1 MCACRRW
8 GGLVVGLQTA
18 PRPAKRGHLSL
29 RGEPSGSF
37 ASAVAAAAT
46 VARRTPLSGRAPRG
60 WALAGAAC
68 LGVAALSL
76 LVSHEP
82 TYDPAAWLIWG
93 REILHGDLSTTA
105 GPSWKPLPILVTAPA
120 ALLGDAGQQDVWLIV
135 ARGGALAAL
144 VLCYRLAWRLE
155 GPVAGVLAALALLVS
170 SGYATRTFRGDSEG
184 VLVALA
190 FGAIEAHLVGRRRLA
205 FGLFV
210 ATALLRPEM
219 WLFAGLYGL
228 WLAGF
233 GVPPAR
239 RAATL
244 AIAAAIGLVVVA
256 AWLLPGKIG
265 PRPPLRAAAR
275 GAAPGAGV
283 AAWLVPEK
291 IGSGQLL
298 RAASRALE
306 PVAGS
311 PATASVPFVA
321 TFTNA
326 APVLPW
332 PLYAAGVVYVV
343 AALRDRRRPGRG
355 LTLALA
361 AIATALMVIVA
372 LMAEMG
378 FTGNSRYLTIPIALT
393 GILGGA
399 GLVRIASW
407 LRSRLGARP
416 AGVAIAALAVL
427 AFVVFALAAT
437 RTRDQVRGGMRESE
451 RYAALPSAIASAG
464 GAKAVLA
471 CRPIYTEWFGVQAVA
486 LALHVHSSDVS
497 IHPRAP
503 GTVVA
508 RRGARIADPRRF
520 PAVRLTDQ
528 WVFASSCRR

>member
-1 MCACRRW
+1 M
-8 GGLVVGLQTA
+8 
-18 PRPAKRGHLSL
+18 
-29 RGEPSGSF
+29 
-37 ASAVAAAAT
+37 
-46 VARRTPLSGRAPRG
+46 PLLGRAPRG
-60 WALAGAAC
+60 WRLAGGAC
-68 LGVAALSL
+68 LVVAALSL
-76 LVSHEP
+76 LVSRQP
-82 TYDPAAWLIWG
+82 TYDPTAWLIWG
-93 REILHGDLSTTA
+93 REILHGDLSTTS
-105 GPSWKPLPILVTAPA
+105 GPSWKPLPMVVTLPA
-120 ALLGDAGQQDVWLIV
+120 ALLSDSGQQDVWLIV

-184 VLVALA
+184 ILVAVA

-205 FGLFV
+205 FGLLV

-233 GVPPAR
+233 AGPPAP

-244 AIAAAIGLVVVA
+244 AIAAAIGLVV
-256 AWLLPGKIG
+256 
-265 PRPPLRAAAR
+265 
-275 GAAPGAGV
+275 V

-298 RAASRALE
+298 RAASRGLE
-306 PVAGS
+306 PVAGA
-311 PATASVPFVA
+311 PAAASVPFVA

-343 AALRDRRRPGRG
+343 AALRDPRRTQRH

-361 AIATALMVIVA
+361 AVATALMVIVA

-399 GLVRIASW
+399 GLVRIASYAR
-407 LRSRLGARP
+407 LRLGAGGG
-416 AGVAIAALAVL
+416 GVG
-427 AFVVFALAAT
+427 
-437 RTRDQVRGGMRESE
+437 RGGAR
-451 RYAALPSAIASAG
+451 G
-464 GAKAVLA
+464 GAG
-471 CRPIYTEWFGVQAVA
+471 F
-486 LALHVHSSDVS
+486 
-497 IHPRAP
+497 
-503 GTVVA
+503 
-508 RRGARIADPRRF
+508 
-520 PAVRLTDQ
+520 
-528 WVFASSCRR
+528 

>member
-1 MCACRRW
+1 
-8 GGLVVGLQTA
+8 
-18 PRPAKRGHLSL
+18 
-29 RGEPSGSF
+29 
-37 ASAVAAAAT
+37 VAAAAT
-46 VARRTPLSGRAPRG
+46 VARRTPLSERAPRG
-60 WALAGAAC
+60 WALAGAGC
-68 LGVAALSL
+68 LVVAALSL
-76 LVSHEP
+76 LVSREP
-82 TYDPAAWLIWG
+82 TYDPTAWLIWG
-93 REILHGDLSTTA
+93 REIIHGDLSTTA
-105 GPSWKPLPILVTAPA
+105 GPSWKPLPIVVTLPA
-120 ALLGDAGQQDVWLIV
+120 ALLGDGAQQDVWLIV

-155 GPVAGVLAALALLVS
+155 GPVAGVIAAAALLVS

-184 VLVALA
+184 ILVALA
-190 FGAIEAHLVGRRRLA
+190 FGASEAHLVGRRRLA
-205 FGLFV
+205 FGLLV
-210 ATALLRPEM
+210 AAALLRPEM

-244 AIAAAIGLVVVA
+244 AIAAVTGVVV
-256 AWLLPGKIG
+256 
-265 PRPPLRAAAR
+265 
-275 GAAPGAGV
+275 V

-326 APVLPW
+326 VPVLPW

-343 AALRDRRRPGRG
+343 AALRDTRPPQRD

-361 AIATALMVIVA
+361 AVATALMVIVA

-399 GLVRIASW
+399 GLVRIASFA
-407 LRSRLGARP
+407 RARLAVRP
-416 AGVAIAALAVL
+416 AAVAVVAVGAIAV
-427 AFVVFALAAT
+427 VVFALAAA
-437 RTRDQVRGGMRESE
+437 RTRDQVRGGMHESN

-471 CRPIYTEWFGVQAVA
+471 CRPIYTEWFDVQAVA
-486 LALHVHSSDVS
+486 RALHLHSSEVS
-497 IHPRAP
+497 IHPRVP

-508 RRGARIADPRRF
+508 RRGATIADPRRF
-520 PAVRLTDQ
+520 PAQRLTDQ
-528 WVFASSCRR
+528 WVLASSCRR

>member
-155 GPVAGVLAALALLVS
+155 GPVAGALAALALLVS

-205 FGLFV
+205 FGLLV

-244 AIAAAIGLVVVA
+244 AIAAAIGLVV
-256 AWLLPGKIG
+256 
-265 PRPPLRAAAR
+265 
-275 GAAPGAGV
+275 V

-332 PLYAAGVVYVV
+332 PLYAAGVVYVIS
-343 AALRDRRRPGRG
+343 ALRDSRRPGRG

-399 GLVRIASW
+399 GLVRIASFA
-407 LRSRLGARP
+407 RARLGTRP
-416 AGVAIAALAVL
+416 AAVAVAAVGAMAV
-427 AFVVFALAAT
+427 VVFALAAV
-437 RTRDQVRGGMRESE
+437 RTRDQVRGGMHESN

-471 CRPIYTEWFGVQAVA
+471 CRPIYTEWFDVQAVA
-486 LALHVHSSDVS
+486 RALHLHSSEVS
-497 IHPRAP
+497 IHPRVP

-508 RRGARIADPRRF
+508 RRGATIADPRRF
-520 PAVRLTDQ
+520 PAQRLTDQ
-528 WVFASSCRR
+528 WVLASSCPR

>member
-18 PRPAKRGHLSL
+18 PRPAKRGHVSL

-46 VARRTPLSGRAPRG
+46 VARRTPLSQRAPRG
-60 WALAGAAC
+60 LALAGAAC
-68 LGVAALSL
+68 LVVAALSL
-76 LVSHEP
+76 LVSREP
-82 TYDPAAWLIWG
+82 TYDPTAWLIWG
-93 REILHGDLSTTA
+93 REIIHGDLSTTA
-105 GPSWKPLPILVTAPA
+105 GPSWKPLPIVVTLPA
-120 ALLGDAGQQDVWLIV
+120 ALLGDGAQQDAWLIV
-135 ARGGALAAL
+135 ARAGALAAL
-144 VLCYRLAWRLE
+144 VLCYRLACRLE
-155 GPVAGVLAALALLVS
+155 GPVAGVIAAVALLVS

-205 FGLFV
+205 FGLLV

-239 RAATL
+239 PGVAL
-244 AIAAAIGLVVVA
+244 AIAAGTGLLV
-256 AWLLPGKIG
+256 
-265 PRPPLRAAAR
+265 
-275 GAAPGAGV
+275 V

-291 IGSGQLL
+291 IGSGQVL

-343 AALRDRRRPGRG
+343 AALRDLRRPQRA

-361 AIATALMVIVA
+361 AVATALMEIVA

-399 GLVRIASW
+399 GLVRIASFAR
-407 LRSRLGARP
+407 LRLGAGGG
-416 AGVAIAALAVL
+416 AGGVAGGRAIAV
-427 AFVVFALAAT
+427 VVFALAGA
-437 RTRDQVRGGMRESE
+437 RPRDQVRGGMHESN

-471 CRPIYTEWFGVQAVA
+471 CRPIYTEWFDVQAVA
-486 LALHVHSSDVS
+486 RALHVHSADVS
-497 IHPRAP
+497 IHPRGP
-503 GTVVA
+503 
-508 RRGARIADPRRF
+508 
-520 PAVRLTDQ
+520 
-528 WVFASSCRR
+528 

>member
-8 GGLVVGLQTA
+8 GGLVVRVQ
-18 PRPAKRGHLSL
+18 L
-29 RGEPSGSF
+29 RLDRRSACAAVYEGERSGTF
-37 ASAVAAAAT
+37 ASAVAAAAP
-46 VARRTPLSGRAPRG
+46 VARRMPLSGRMPRA
-60 WALAGAAC
+60 WLVAGGAC
-68 LGVAALSL
+68 LLIAGLSL
-76 LVSHEP
+76 LLSREP
-82 TYDPAAWLIWG
+82 TYDPTAWLLWG
-93 REILHGDLSTTA
+93 REIVHGDLSTTA
-105 GPSWKPLPILVTAPA
+105 GPSWKPLPILVTLPA
-120 ALLGDAGQQDVWLIV
+120 ALLGDGGQQDVWLIV

-155 GPVAGVLAALALLVS
+155 GPGAGVIAAVALLVS

-184 VLVALA
+184 ILVALA
-190 FGAIEAHLVGRRRLA
+190 FGAIEAHLAGRRRLA
-205 FGLFV
+205 FGLLV

-244 AIAAAIGLVVVA
+244 AVA
-256 AWLLPGKIG
+256 AGTGLLV
-265 PRPPLRAAAR
+265 
-275 GAAPGAGV
+275 V

-291 IGSGQLL
+291 IGSGHLL

-361 AIATALMVIVA
+361 GIATALMVIVA

-378 FTGNSRYLTIPIALT
+378 FTGNSRYLTIPVALT
-393 GILGGA
+393 GVLGGA
-399 GLVRIASW
+399 GLVRIASYA
-407 LRSRLGARP
+407 RARLAARP
-416 AGVAIAALAVL
+416 GGGAAP
-427 AFVVFALAAT
+427 
-437 RTRDQVRGGMRESE
+437 GGGGG
-451 RYAALPSAIASAG
+451 AG
-464 GAKAVLA
+464 GGFPL
-471 CRPIYTEWFGVQAVA
+471 
-486 LALHVHSSDVS
+486 
-497 IHPRAP
+497 P
-503 GTVVA
+503 G
-508 RRGARIADPRRF
+508 
-520 PAVRLTDQ
+520 
-528 WVFASSCRR
+528 

>member
-8 GGLVVGLQTA
+8 GGLVVRLQTA
-18 PRPAKRGHLSL
+18 PRPAKRGHVSL

-46 VARRTPLSGRAPRG
+46 VARRTPLSERAPRG

-68 LGVAALSL
+68 LAVATLSL
-76 LVSHEP
+76 LVSREA
-82 TYDPAAWLIWG
+82 TYDPTAWLIWG
-93 REILHGDLSTTA
+93 REIIHGDLSTTA
-105 GPSWKPLPILVTAPA
+105 GPSWKPLPVVVTLPA
-120 ALLGDAGQQDVWLIV
+120 ALLGDGAQQDEWLIV
-135 ARGGALAAL
+135 ARAGAVAAL

-155 GPVAGVLAALALLVS
+155 GPVAGGIAAVALLVS
-170 SGYATRTFRGDSEG
+170 SGYATRTFRRDSEG
-184 VLVALA
+184 ILVALA

-205 FGLFV
+205 FGLLV

-228 WLAGF
+228 WLPPPPR
-233 GVPPAR
+233 PPAR
-239 RAATL
+239 PAPPPPGCAARPARPPPTL
-244 AIAAAIGLVVVA
+244 AIAAAIGLVV
-256 AWLLPGKIG
+256 
-265 PRPPLRAAAR
+265 
-275 GAAPGAGV
+275 V

-306 PVAGS
+306 PVAGA

-407 LRSRLGARP
+407 ARSRLGARP
-416 AGVAIAALAVL
+416 AGVAIAAPTVL
-427 AFVVFALAAT
+427 ALVVFALAAT

-451 RYAALPSAIASAG
+451 RYAALPSAIAFAG
-464 GAKAVLA
+464 GAKAVSPS
-471 CRPIYTEWFGVQAVA
+471 RPI
-486 LALHVHSSDVS
+486 
-497 IHPRAP
+497 
-503 GTVVA
+503 
-508 RRGARIADPRRF
+508 
-520 PAVRLTDQ
+520 
-528 WVFASSCRR
+528 

>member
-8 GGLVVGLQTA
+8 GGLVVRLQTA
-18 PRPAKRGHLSL
+18 PRRGR
-29 RGEPSGSF
+29 RGPRVQRGGRPGSF
-37 ASAVAAAAT
+37 ASPGPPAAT
-46 VARRTPLSGRAPRG
+46 VARRTPLSQRAPRG
-60 WALAGAAC
+60 LALAGAAC
-68 LGVAALSL
+68 LVVAALSL
-76 LVSHEP
+76 LVSREA
-82 TYDPAAWLIWG
+82 TYDPTAWLIWG
-93 REILHGDLSTTA
+93 REIIHGDLSTTA
-105 GPSWKPLPILVTAPA
+105 GPSWKPLPVVVTLPA
-120 ALLGDAGQQDVWLIV
+120 ALLGDGAQQDVWLIV
-135 ARGGALAAL
+135 ARAGALAAL

-155 GPVAGVLAALALLVS
+155 GPVAGVIAAVALLVS

-184 VLVALA
+184 ILVALA
-190 FGAIEAHLVGRRRLA
+190 FRAIEAHLVGRRRLA
-205 FGLFV
+205 FGLLV

-228 WLAGF
+228 CLAGF

-239 RAATL
+239 RAWTL
-244 AIAAAIGLVVVA
+244 AIAAGTGLVVVA
-256 AWLLPGKIG
+256 AWLG
-265 PRPPLRAAAR
+265 
-275 GAAPGAGV
+275 
-283 AAWLVPEK
+283 PEK
-291 IGSGQLL
+291 IGSGELL
-298 RAASRALE
+298 RAAARALE
-306 PVAGS
+306 PGAGS
-311 PATASVPFVA
+311 PAAAPVPFVA

-378 FTGNSRYLTIPIALT
+378 LTGNSRYLTIPIALT

-407 LRSRLGARP
+407 ARSRLGARP

-427 AFVVFALAAT
+427 ALVVFALAAT

-451 RYAALPSAIASAG
+451 RYAALPSAIAFAG
-464 GAKAVLA
+464 GANAVLA
-471 CRPIYTEWFGVQAVA
+471 CRPIYTEWFDVQAVA
-486 LALHVHSSDVS
+486 RALHVHSADVS

-508 RRGARIADPRRF
+508 RRGARSADPRRF
-520 PAVRLTDQ
+520 PDQRLTDQ